1 MTISTVESTDD
12 SKLVKP
18 LWVAMGYYLVKLK
31 VNIPYDPAIPS
42 IDIYR
47 RNSLTYTEGDIYKEV
62 FVKSIIIAK
71 KENVYQRG

>member
-1 MTISTVESTDD
+1 MMFSYRRGE
-12 SKLVKP
+12 LP
-18 LWVAMGYYLVKLK
+18 
-31 VNIPYDPAIPS
+31 NIPYDPAIPS